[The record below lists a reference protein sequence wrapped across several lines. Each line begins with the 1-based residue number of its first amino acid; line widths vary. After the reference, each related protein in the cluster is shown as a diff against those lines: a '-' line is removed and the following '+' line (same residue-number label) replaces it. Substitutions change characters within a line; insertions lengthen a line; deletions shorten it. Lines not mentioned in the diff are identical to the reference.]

1 MSCNSVL
8 TILIQNKMNKNSSS
22 KVCPVE
28 RAGALETPLRRL
40 VQNPTKILK
49 PYLKAGDKVLD
60 FGCGPG
66 FFTFDIAQLV
76 GETGFVYA
84 ADLQAGMLE
93 KVQNKI
99 ISHNFQSR
107 IKIHKCDE
115 SGIHLNDTVDFI
127 LAFYMIHE
135 LNDQD
140 IAFQEFKKILK
151 PNGKILIIEPNFHVT
166 KVNFED
172 MILRL
177 EKADFKV
184 AERPRFFFSRSV
196 LIEPDN
202 NSTNT

>member
-1 MSCNSVL
+1 
-8 TILIQNKMNKNSSS
+8 MNKNSSS

-127 LAFYMIHE
+127 LAFYMIH
-135 LNDQD
+135 
-140 IAFQEFKKILK
+140 
-151 PNGKILIIEPNFHVT
+151 
-166 KVNFED
+166 
-172 MILRL
+172 
-177 EKADFKV
+177 
-184 AERPRFFFSRSV
+184 
-196 LIEPDN
+196 
-202 NSTNT
+202 